1 MKQNIYL
8 DETNLEKAKKMR
20 GSVFHIGIAILK
32 IKSKNYTVTKLNDL
46 PVSKFMDRRFI
57 Y

>member
-8 DETNLEKAKKMR
+8 DETNLEKAKKMG
-20 GSVFHIGIAILK
+20 GSIFHIGIAILK